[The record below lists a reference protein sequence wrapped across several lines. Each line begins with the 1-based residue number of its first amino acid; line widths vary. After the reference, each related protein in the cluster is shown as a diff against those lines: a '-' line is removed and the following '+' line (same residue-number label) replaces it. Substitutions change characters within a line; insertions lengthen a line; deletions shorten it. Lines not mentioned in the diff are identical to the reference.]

1 MQVCPENIENTAFA
15 YKNRSGNIVQC
26 YLTAVIIV
34 NILHHYLK
42 LSLRLCGMPGHGAAV
57 CYLYAFI

>member
-15 YKNRSGNIVQC
+15 YKNCSCNIVQC
-26 YLTAVIIV
+26 YLTAVIIM

-42 LSLRLCGMPGHGAAV
+42 LRLRLCGMPGHGVAV